1 MRRGAAM
8 ASWVVAA
15 SIAQGLVGGDIGRA
29 ARRIEERI
37 EERLLRHGAPP
48 EQQPER
54 SHEVESIEPWELV
67 SV

>member
-1 MRRGAAM
+1 V

-15 SIAQGLVGGDIGRA
+15 SIAQALLEPDIERA
-29 ARRIEERI
+29 ARRLEQ
-37 EERLLRHGAPP
+37 RLEQRLERHGAGPS

-67 SV
+67 GV